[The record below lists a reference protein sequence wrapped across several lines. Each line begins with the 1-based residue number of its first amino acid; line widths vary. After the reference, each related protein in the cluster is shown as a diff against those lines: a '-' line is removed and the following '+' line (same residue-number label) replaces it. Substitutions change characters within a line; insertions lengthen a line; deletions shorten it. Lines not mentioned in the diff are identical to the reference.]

1 MINQSNLIN
10 SLIWLVEKS
19 INPYI
24 QSYYQPLEVNSTLK
38 LSSPPATSPPATAGR
53 WDGTVLED
61 ALSEV
66 DVAVH
71 VDGLRLGEM
80 AANKKKTRF
89 HHALLIWILNM
100 VFFVTFIWVSYSLIF
115 V

>member
-1 MINQSNLIN
+1 M
-10 SLIWLVEKS
+10 
-19 INPYI
+19 
-24 QSYYQPLEVNSTLK
+24 NSTFK
-38 LSSPPATSPPATAGR
+38 LSCPPATSPPAKSGR

-80 AANKKKTRF
+80 AAKKKKRF

-100 VFFVTFIWVSYSLIF
+100 AYSDFHLGFIFSKIFSIICPLI
-115 V
+115 

>member
-1 MINQSNLIN
+1 M
-10 SLIWLVEKS
+10 
-19 INPYI
+19 
-24 QSYYQPLEVNSTLK
+24 NSTFK
-38 LSSPPATSPPATAGR
+38 LSCPPATSPPAKSGR

-80 AANKKKTRF
+80 AANKKK
-89 HHALLIWILNM
+89 
-100 VFFVTFIWVSYSLIF
+100 VSPCVTHLDSEYGI
-115 V
+115 